1 MKRKL
6 REARV
11 GKKFEC
17 ASDWLVL
24 LLVMVAAVVLVGLLA
39 GRNVWREI
47 ILYWAVLLVKNLC
60 AWFAT
65 VLEE

>member
-1 MKRKL
+1 MAQKCD
-6 REARV
+6 
-11 GKKFEC
+11 C

-24 LLVMVAAVVLVGLLA
+24 LLVMVAAVVLGGLLA
-39 GRNVWREI
+39 GRNMWREI

-60 AWFAT
+60 AWLAV

>member
-1 MKRKL
+1 M
-6 REARV
+6 

-39 GRNVWREI
+39 GRNMWREI
-47 ILYWAVLLVKNLC
+47 ILYWVVLMLKNLC
-60 AWFAT
+60 AWLAT

>member
-1 MKRKL
+1 M
-6 REARV
+6 

-24 LLVMVAAVVLVGLLA
+24 LLVMVAAVVLGGLLA
-39 GRNVWREI
+39 GRNMWREI
-47 ILYWAVLLVKNLC
+47 ILYWVALLVKNLC
-60 AWFAT
+60 AWLAV